1 MTARP
6 SLLLA
11 HALRDRLLAA
21 YQLGPASPSDLARRT
36 GEPLNLVS
44 YHTRVLLRHGWLEL
58 VRTERRR
65 GGTASVYRATA
76 PGVIEDEEWQRLPPQ
91 RRRALIRSLVTVAS
105 EEARRAAH
113 NGGFDAGDAHISRW
127 PVRLDE
133 AGSAEVAELLLGM
146 VHELTRIQAR
156 STARAGDQR
165 RVEVVLMGFVASQ
178 RRSWRA

>member
-1 MTARP
+1 MAARP
-6 SLLLA
+6 SRLLA

-65 GGTASVYRATA
+65 GGTARLYRATA
-76 PGVIEDEEWQRLPPQ
+76 PGFIEDDEWQRLPLQ
-91 RRRALIRSLVTVAS
+91 RRRALIRSLVAVAS
-105 EEARRAAH
+105 DEARRAALS
-113 NGGFDAGDAHISRW
+113 GGFDARDAHISRW

-133 AGSAEVAELLLGM
+133 AGAADVAELLHRM
-146 VHELTRIQAR
+146 VEELTRIQAR
-156 STARAGDQR
+156 SSARAGATAH
-165 RVEVVLMGFVASQ
+165 VEVVLMGFNA
-178 RRSWRA
+178 

>member
-1 MTARP
+1 MAARP
-6 SLLLA
+6 SRLLA

-44 YHTRVLLRHGWLEL
+44 YHTGVLVRHGWLEL

-76 PGVIEDEEWQRLPPQ
+76 PGFIEDEEWQEIPLQ
-91 RRRALIRSLVTVAS
+91 RRRALIRSLVAVAS
-105 EEARRAAH
+105 EEARRAARS
-113 NGGFDAGDAHISRW
+113 GGFDAGDAHISRW

-133 AGSAEVAELLLGM
+133 TGRTEAAKLLHKLVEELAS
-146 VHELTRIQAR
+146 IQAR
-156 STARAGDQR
+156 SAARAGEQR
-165 RVEVVLMGFVASQ
+165 PVEVVLLSFSA
-178 RRSWRA
+178 